1 MTFGESNDLMK
12 THRQPAAHPIKRLLA
27 SLMVAMLFVHPLLSL
42 AEVDETPAPHPIILP
57 APPDEDAT
65 SVPEGQPQLL
75 QIDILDGEGALNN
88 IRQRTARE
96 PIVEVK
102 DENHKPVAGALILLT
117 VQPGDGGAGPLFG
130 SAASASFQGSGSI
143 SLYTDASGQAVG
155 RGLIPNDH
163 TGSYTIKVT
172 AIVGAVT
179 ATAIIHQHNVRGAY
193 AKESK
198 SNNAQTTSNNGTHGH
213 SSAGKIIK
221 WTLVGAAVVVTV
233 VLIYVLTRGH
243 STTVTAGPGSVGVP

>member
-12 THRQPAAHPIKRLLA
+12 THRQPAAHPIKRLLS

-193 AKESK
+193 AKDSK
-198 SNNAQTTSNNGTHGH
+198 GNNTHPH
-213 SSAGKIIK
+213 ITKGKIIK
-221 WTLVGAAVVVTV
+221 WALVGAAVVVTV
-233 VLIYVLTRGH
+233 VLVYVLTRGH